1 MKYLKIK
8 EKVRQLRKEQT
19 IPEQVLWEKLRNRKL
34 DGFKFLRQYPI
45 IYENNRNE
53 YFYFVADF
61 YCHEKRLVIELDG
74 KIHEFQKE
82 KDHRRDLILK
92 ELSLKTIRIKNEQ
105 LSEINKVLERIR
117 EKLV

>member
-1 MKYLKIK
+1 MKYHEIK

-19 IPEQVLWEKLRNRKL
+19 LSEQVLWEKLRNRKL
-34 DGFKFLRQYPI
+34 DGFKFLRQYPV
-45 IYENNRNE
+45 IYEYNRNE
-53 YFYFVADF
+53 YFYFVVDF
-61 YCHEKRLVIELDG
+61 YCHEKRLVIEPDG

-105 LSEINKVLERIR
+105 LSEINKVLERLR